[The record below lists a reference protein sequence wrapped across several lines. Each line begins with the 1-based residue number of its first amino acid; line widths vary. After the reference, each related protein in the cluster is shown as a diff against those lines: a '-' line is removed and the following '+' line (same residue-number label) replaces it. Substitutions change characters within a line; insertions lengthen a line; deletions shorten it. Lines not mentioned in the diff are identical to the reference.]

1 MPPSLS
7 SSRPSNP
14 MRLITGS
21 CTQIAVLSS
30 KLSPR
35 PNSIS
40 QMCLTNSTS
49 IAMAKNAAICVHDP
63 VINRI
68 GLLGR
73 EELSEGGI
81 GGRLYG
87 ESLGAALAVHILRHY
102 GTSPRAPAIHKGGLA
117 SRPLK
122 RVIEYINEHL
132 QDELSLVELSRI
144 AKLSPHHFATAFKA
158 STGISPHS
166 YVIERR
172 IDRARDLLLQKEK
185 TIPEIAVAVGFSS
198 QSHLT
203 ANFRR
208 TMGVTPRKFRESV
221 G

>member
-1 MPPSLS
+1 VID
-7 SSRPSNP
+7 
-14 MRLITGS
+14 RL
-21 CTQIAVLSS
+21 
-30 KLSPR
+30 
-35 PNSIS
+35 
-40 QMCLTNSTS
+40 
-49 IAMAKNAAICVHDP
+49 
-63 VINRI
+63 

-81 GGRLYG
+81 AGRLYG
-87 ESLGAALAVHILRHY
+87 ESLGAALAVHILRQY
-102 GTSPRAPAIHKGGLA
+102 GTSPSAPVIHKGGLA

-122 RVIEYINEHL
+122 RVIDYINEHL
-132 QDELSLVELSRI
+132 QDEVSLIELSGI

-158 STGISPHS
+158 STGISPHR

-185 TIPEIAVAVGFSS
+185 TISEIALAVGFSN

-208 TMGVTPRKFRESV
+208 TTGITPRKFRQSLD
-221 G
+221 